1 MNARTAILFLTV
13 AFGIGGVSFDASA
26 DTLIDPMR
34 PISAPSKAAPA
45 ARAEPRAARVSAII
59 VNDGRRVA
67 VFDGRV
73 VKAGDKVGDIVIH
86 EILIDGV
93 RFSRGAH
100 SEVARLPRQTVVVRK
115 PDSGAQKVA
124 QE

>member
-1 MNARTAILFLTV
+1 MAVGRIGTASGLLFV
-13 AFGIGGVSFDASA
+13 AFGARLALGDA
-26 DTLIDPMR
+26 LIDPTR
-34 PISAPSKAAPA
+34 PISAPSKATPT
-45 ARAEPRAARVSAII
+45 ARAEPRAARVSAVI
-59 VNDGRRVA
+59 VNGGRRVA

-86 EILIDGV
+86 EILTDGV
-93 RFSRGAH
+93 RFSRGAQT
-100 SEVARLPRQTVVVRK
+100 EVARLPKQTIVVRK